1 MLQEPYLFSR
11 TIAENIGI
19 TRPDITMDEIREASA
34 IACLDDTVTGFSE
47 GYDTFVGERGVTLS
61 GGQKQRA
68 AIARMLTEKTP
79 IMIFDDSLS
88 AVDAETD
95 AAIRA
100 GLDRQLGGT
109 TVFLISHRTSTL
121 MNSDLILVLDRGRIA
136 EMGRHDEL
144 MAIDGGIYRRIYDIQ
159 TSSPDY
165 EAENIGEEVTA

>member
-1 MLQEPYLFSR
+1 MTFPDKRFRISALLDTYGMLLSEKQRYALEQYYNEDLSLSE
-11 TIAENIGI
+11 TAENIGI

-95 AAIRA
+95 ASIRA
-100 GLDRQLGGT
+100 GLDRQLGGS
-109 TVFLISHRTSTL
+109 TVFLISHRTST
-121 MNSDLILVLDRGRIA
+121 S
-136 EMGRHDEL
+136 
-144 MAIDGGIYRRIYDIQ
+144 
-159 TSSPDY
+159 
-165 EAENIGEEVTA
+165 

>member
-1 MLQEPYLFSR
+1 
-11 TIAENIGI
+11 
-19 TRPDITMDEIREASA
+19 
-34 IACLDDTVTGFSE
+34 
-47 GYDTFVGERGVTLS
+47 
-61 GGQKQRA
+61 
-68 AIARMLTEKTP
+68 
-79 IMIFDDSLS
+79 MIFDDSLS

-100 GLDRQLGGT
+100 GLDRQLGGA

-121 MNSDLILVLDRGRIA
+121 MNSDLILVLDRGEVSA

-144 MAIDGGIYRRIYDIQ
+144 MAIDAGIYRRIYDIQ